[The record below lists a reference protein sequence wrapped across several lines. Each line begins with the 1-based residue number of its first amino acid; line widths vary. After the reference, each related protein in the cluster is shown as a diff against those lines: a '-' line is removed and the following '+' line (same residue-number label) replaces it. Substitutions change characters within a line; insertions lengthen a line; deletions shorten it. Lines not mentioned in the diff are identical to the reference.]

1 MDTLTLEPQ
10 APPAFEVVD
19 FDHPRCRLAVITD
32 GDEER
37 KWYSFE
43 DPNTHIQVLA
53 DELLPSTHSRILLLQ
68 TVTRYER
75 YFLKPNGTL
84 LGPV

>member
-1 MDTLTLEPQ
+1 
-10 APPAFEVVD
+10 
-19 FDHPRCRLAVITD
+19 
-32 GDEER
+32 
-37 KWYSFE
+37 
-43 DPNTHIQVLA
+43 LA